1 MNSDE
6 ELPEVTGKRFSLK
19 QFKESLRIFSFI
31 RPYRSWFIVGL
42 IFLVLSSLT
51 NMIFPFITGKLVG
64 AATDSKSWMNFN
76 INDIAL
82 VMGSV
87 LIFQSI
93 FSYFRVYLFS
103 YVTEKASADI
113 RFQLYS
119 KIINLPV
126 TYFDQHRVG
135 ELNSRLTNDVA
146 QLQDMLGST
155 LAELY
160 RQIAS
165 LVVGIIIIL
174 FISPKLTLFM
184 IATFPVMVIIALI
197 FGRYVRKLS
206 KNKQDELARANV
218 IVEETLQAIKVVK
231 AFTNEVFETFRYRT
245 ALDKSVILA
254 MKGAKYRAAFIS
266 FIIFALFGGIVLVL
280 WYGVILVQQQELS
293 VANLIS
299 FIIYTMF
306 IGAAVGGLGD
316 LYSQLQKTVG
326 SSERILEILDE
337 EVESY
342 TQNSTAQEVE
352 GGDISFKNVGFT
364 YPSRQDVT
372 VLDSVNLTIGKGEKI
387 ALVGPSGA
395 GKSTIAQLLLR
406 FYETSEGTI
415 EIGGV
420 NINDI
425 PLERLRKMIGIVPQE
440 TLLFGG
446 TIRENILYGK
456 PDASNEEIEE
466 AAKKANALNFILTF
480 PDGLETIVG
489 ERGIQLSGGQ
499 RQRVAIAR
507 AILKDPEI
515 LILDEATSSLD
526 SESERQVQEALDQL
540 MEGRTSL
547 IIAHRLSTV
556 KKADKILVINGGKIV
571 ENGSH
576 QELIEKTNGLY
587 SHLVA
592 MQLN

>member
-6 ELPEVTGKRFSLK
+6 ELPEVIGKRFSLK

-82 VMGSV
+82 VMGGV

-342 TQNSTAQEVE
+342 TQNSTAPDAK
-352 GGDISFKNVGFT
+352 GGDISFRNVGFT
-364 YPSRQDVT
+364 YPSRQDVS

-576 QELIEKTNGLY
+576 QELIDKTNGLY